1 MFVKYLITML
11 DLIAAEMMMMAIG
24 NDDDSV
30 R

>member
-1 MFVKYLITML
+1 ML